1 MGQARMKNMD
11 VYVCL
16 AVAQSWREFRFLPG
30 RTAGQW
36 WALPATPWALAADD
50 SQPAKKQIS
59 ELMGVKWLLKA
70 LFSFLVNSI
79 FSVLFF
85 EVPCE

>member
-1 MGQARMKNMD
+1 MKNMD

-30 RTAGQW
+30 RTAERW

-50 SQPAKKQIS
+50 SQPAKKQKS
-59 ELMGVKWLLKA
+59 ELMGDKWLLKA
-70 LFSFLVNSI
+70 LFSFLVYSI
-79 FSVLFF
+79 FSVLSF